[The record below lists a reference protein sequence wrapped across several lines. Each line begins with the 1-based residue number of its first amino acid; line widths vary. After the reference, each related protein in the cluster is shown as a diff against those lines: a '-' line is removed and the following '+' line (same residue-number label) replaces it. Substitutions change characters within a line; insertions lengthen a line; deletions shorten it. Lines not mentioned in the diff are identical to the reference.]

1 MTAEIQEVQLSFQVI
16 YYFTIFKLIFFQCL
30 LKIMQHARDFAPD
43 FVTGQLLGMDTDSS
57 LEVSDSFP
65 FASNITD
72 EVEQE
77 GIRLTKY
84 IHFIFIF
91 IRVSN
96 RNDEKFA

>member
-1 MTAEIQEVQLSFQVI
+1 
-16 YYFTIFKLIFFQCL
+16 
-30 LKIMQHARDFAPD
+30 MQHARDFAPD

-65 FASNITD
+65 FATNLTD

-77 GIRLTKY
+77 GIILAKY
-84 IHFIFIF
+84 TQNIFIYQF

-96 RNDEKFA
+96 